1 VGSSSS
7 SSTRPSSSPA
17 FTSYG
22 MSMHSAT
29 AAGLSS
35 TAGSAAALAAGQV
48 KYIPLD
54 RIPVRPLPHRQHALD
69 PMHKSHPDVG
79 VAIIDARWVTAQQ
92 QQQQRLI
99 TCPGTCAVS
108 VPLSHLLD

>member
-1 VGSSSS
+1 
-7 SSTRPSSSPA
+7 
-17 FTSYG
+17 
-22 MSMHSAT
+22 MSMRNAT

-35 TAGSAAALAAGQV
+35 ATGSAAALAAGHV

-79 VAIIDARWVTAQQ
+79 VAIIDARWVAGQQ
-92 QQQQRLI
+92 LHQQ
-99 TCPGTCAVS
+99 
-108 VPLSHLLD
+108 LL